1 MDKLNIVATCTFGLE
16 RALKREI
23 IDLGYDIDK
32 VEDGK
37 IYFKGNYNDMMK
49 ANLHLRCA
57 DRVLIFL
64 KSFDAFSFDELFDK
78 TKDYPWENIFDKNA
92 GFNPTKIT
100 TVKSKLYSKR
110 DIQKIIKK
118 AIVERLKNKYHT
130 KRLNEEGAYYQI
142 IVNIKKDK
150 VSLFLNTSGEGLHKR
165 GYRENALKAPL
176 KETLASGIIELSGYR
191 GDRPFSDIM
200 CGSGTIIIEA
210 AMKAK
215 NIAPGLNRHFAFENW
230 KEFNKKEFD
239 LIKTQAKENII
250 PAPIRLL
257 GNDIDYK
264 AIKVANE
271 NAKKAGVDDAVA
283 FQKMDMREFRSKKKN
298 GTMIVNP
305 PYAERIG
312 EEKEVIKLYKD
323 FGKVYENLEDWKLFV
338 LCAHPLFQKHF
349 GKKADKNRKLFNG
362 NMLCYLYQYYPNKGN
377 K

>member
-1 MDKLNIVATCTFGLE
+1 MNKLNIVATCTFGLE
-16 RALKREI
+16 KVLKREI
-23 IDLGYDIDK
+23 TDLGYEINK

-37 IYFKGNYNDMMK
+37 IYFTGTYNDMMK
-49 ANLHLRCA
+49 ANIHLRCA
-57 DRVLIFL
+57 NRVLIFL
-64 KSFDAFSFDELFDK
+64 TSFEALSFDELFDK
-78 TKDYPWENIFDKNA
+78 TKDYPWENIFNKNA

-100 TVKSKLYSKR
+100 SVKSKLYSKR

-118 AIVERLKNKYHT
+118 AIVERLKGKYHIN
-130 KRLNEEGAYYQI
+130 RLSEEGAYYQI

-150 VSLFLNTSGEGLHKR
+150 VSLFLNTSGDGLHKR

-191 GDRPFSDIM
+191 GDRPFCDIM

-215 NIAPGLNRHFAFENW
+215 NIAPGLNRNFAFENW
-230 KEFNKKEFD
+230 DDFDKKQYNMIKEE
-239 LIKTQAKENII
+239 AKSNITS
-250 PAPIRLL
+250 APIRLL

-264 AIKVANE
+264 AIKIANE
-271 NAKKAGVDDAVA
+271 NAKKAGVDDCVA
-283 FQKMDMREFRSKKKN
+283 FQKMDMRKFRSKKKN

-338 LCAHPLFQKHF
+338 LCAHPLFQKYF

-362 NMLCYLYQYYPNKGN
+362 NMLCYLYQYYPQKR
-377 K
+377 KK